1 MANRSTLRTPRTRAE
16 RQRETREALI
26 LAALDA
32 FSRDGYHATSLEGI
46 ANEAGFSKGAVY
58 SNFDGKSDLFLAL
71 MDFNLEMLRGAD
83 WDPFSTADAADT
95 ATAGEAEPKTAG
107 GLEIA
112 EMVRG
117 FGLATL
123 EFIATAARDEKLVF
137 ALRERMQVM
146 IGAYERIATEA
157 RPADENLPPDD
168 IARLMAALDQGS
180 SILALSGITLV
191 DPALIRAG
199 LRRILDPASAAD
211 DPAPERDSSISYP
224 GVAQV
229 QRLFQE
235 TPEI

>member
-1 MANRSTLRTPRTRAE
+1 MVSRPTPRTPRTRAE
-16 RQRETREALI
+16 RQRETRDALI

-32 FSRDGYHATSLEGI
+32 FSRDGYHATSLESI

-83 WDPFSTADAADT
+83 WDPFSTVDAAAPDPM
-95 ATAGEAEPKTAG
+95 EPKAADV
-107 GLEIA
+107 E

-123 EFIATAARDEKLVF
+123 EFIATAARDEKLVL

-146 IGAYERIATEA
+146 IDAYERVATDA
-157 RPADENLPPDD
+157 RPADESLPVDD
-168 IARLMAALDQGS
+168 IARLMAALDQGVTV
-180 SILALSGITLV
+180 LALSGITPMDSGLT
-191 DPALIRAG
+191 RAG
-199 LRRILDPASAAD
+199 LRRLFDPAAAAGD
-211 DPAPERDSSISYP
+211 AAPEHDAHPAWFP

-235 TPEI
+235 KPEF